1 MTTRPSVGRVGS
13 PARVPGQGAAPLATG
28 CGTNAQPARALAG
41 DGGVQW
47 GNANGTT
54 FRFDPHHTHSRPGL
68 PPASLLARRA
78 APTPAKRAAPGGPP
92 RVASGRGR
100 AAAVSGFESAHRFSD
115 EIDAYDADDAAD
127 ARVSMTAS
135 GSAGTGSGN
144 QERSGAQDERGG
156 GGGGGGHSDGHS
168 GAHSGHAG
176 PGDERVAV
184 DNARAGNAHRPPAGT
199 ASTPENEL
207 DMPSLLRRLG
217 SDDASVSLRQRV
229 LAAVLAPAKPQPACD
244 SLSCVRAALIDA
256 VNAGVLIPKVDPKSP
271 DQNCLIPLVLLR
283 ALRQMPPSMRAMAQ
297 VRAAAML
304 SMSRRLR
311 SVERVPVSV
320 LAPAPVPAP
329 GLKQAQ
335 INGGGAR

>member
-1 MTTRPSVGRVGS
+1 MTTRPSVGQVGS
-13 PARVPGQGAAPLATG
+13 PARLPGQGTAPLATG
-28 CGTNAQPARALAG
+28 FGTNAQPARALAG

-54 FRFDPHHTHSRPGL
+54 FRFDPQHTHSRPGL
-68 PPASLLARRA
+68 PAASLPARRA
-78 APTPAKRAAPGGPP
+78 APTPAKRAATGSSP
-92 RVASGRGR
+92 RGASGRSK
-100 AAAVSGFESAHRFSD
+100 AAAVGGFESLAGNDD
-115 EIDAYDADDAAD
+115 EVDDDDAAD
-127 ARVSMTAS
+127 ARVGMTAS

-144 QERSGAQDERGG
+144 PDRSGAQDERGG
-156 GGGGGGHSDGHS
+156 HSDGHS
-168 GAHSGHAG
+168 GGHSGHAG

-184 DNARAGNAHRPPAGT
+184 DNARFGNAQRPPAGT
-199 ASTPENEL
+199 GSAPENEL

-304 SMSRRLR
+304 SMARRVR
-311 SVERVPVSV
+311 SAGPVQVAVQS
-320 LAPAPVPAP
+320 P
-329 GLKQAQ
+329 KQEKTT
-335 INGGGAR
+335 GGGAR